1 MFNMDL
7 RASDVIL
14 MYIFVAPTAIVSAA
28 TLRYPWL
35 LWYAVLC
42 ALVTLCVVIAYVLH
56 LRMRTRTLC
65 YQLHCK
71 CVQCAKLESYIKDKR
86 GAHYAAAR
94 YAGVLQ
100 DVQR

>member
-1 MFNMDL
+1 MSDMDL

-14 MYIFVAPTAIVSAA
+14 MYIFVA
-28 TLRYPWL
+28 
-35 LWYAVLC
+35 
-42 ALVTLCVVIAYVLH
+42 YVLYLH
-56 LRMRTRTLC
+56 MRTRALR

-86 GAHYAAAR
+86 GTHYAAVR